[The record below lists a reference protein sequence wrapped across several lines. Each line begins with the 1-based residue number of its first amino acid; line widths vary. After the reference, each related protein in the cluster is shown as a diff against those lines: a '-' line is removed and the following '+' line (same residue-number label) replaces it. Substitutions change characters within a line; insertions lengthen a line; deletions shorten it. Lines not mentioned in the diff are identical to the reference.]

1 MTINGLKPGQHG
13 EIFIAPHAKKWRAKV
28 RVRLFDGSETQV
40 SRVGPTGE
48 EARLRVQDAVAE
60 RLGAPQ
66 GSMDLK
72 PDSKVGAACRQ
83 WINELRVR
91 SGWANPQIRPQ
102 TVDEYERLL
111 GNHVVPRLGKL
122 RLNEL
127 TPARCQAWVDGIVA
141 RGQGKKHDL
150 ISTTISARGAF
161 IAVLDRA
168 VVHDALRDNP
178 VRKTI
183 PPAKKRPDP
192 KAMTTTDVYRLRAA
206 VRAWE
211 ASRMGQPGPKP
222 TGHLPVAV
230 DVMLGTGM
238 RIGEVMALRWGEVNL
253 SPDGL
258 PTISVEATL
267 ADVKGQGTV
276 RQAMPKTDAGERTI
290 IIPAF
295 LAASLESIRPAVTT
309 AEMPVFP
316 SRRFRD
322 GRNVLTPQTP
332 HNIRRSLR
340 AALEEAGMVGEVYP
354 HLLRKTVAT
363 VVARKMGVAD
373 AAALLGHKIDG
384 GVTGRHYIER
394 LRLAPDTSAVL
405 QAMVEIGQ
413 EEAAG
418 TERVDA
424 APKVTARAVVAQ
436 DVELGD
442 GSGW

>member
-1 MTINGLKPGQHG
+1 MTVIGLKPGQHG
-13 EIFIAPHAKKWRAKV
+13 KIFVAEHKGKYRAKV
-28 RVRLFDGSETQV
+28 RVRLFDGSEPQV
-40 SRVGPTGE
+40 SRVGSTE
-48 EARLRVQDAVAE
+48 AEARLKVQDAVAE

-66 GSMDLK
+66 GSVDLRS
-72 PDSKVGAACRQ
+72 DSKVGAACRQ

-91 SGWANPQIRPQ
+91 SRWANPKIRPQ

-111 GNHVVPRLGKL
+111 GNHVVPYLGEL
-122 RLNEL
+122 RLHEL
-127 TPARCQAWVDGIVA
+127 TPARCQAWIDGIVA

-150 ISTTISARGAF
+150 ISTAISARGAF
-161 IAVLDRA
+161 VAVLDRA

-178 VRKTI
+178 ARKTI
-183 PPAKKRPDP
+183 PPARKTPDP
-192 KAMTTTDVYRLRAA
+192 KAMTATDVYRLRAA
-206 VRAWE
+206 VRTWE
-211 ASRMGQPGPKP
+211 ASRSGQPGPKP

-258 PTISVEATL
+258 PTIAVEATL
-267 ADVKGQGTV
+267 TDVKGEGTV
-276 RQAMPKTDAGERTI
+276 RQQKTKTDAGERTI
-290 IIPAF
+290 IIPPF
-295 LAASLESIRPAVTT
+295 LAASLESIRPAVTR

-340 AALEEAGMVGEVYP
+340 SALDQAQMIGEVYP

-363 VVARKMGVAD
+363 VVARQMGIAD
-373 AAALLGHKIDG
+373 AAALLGHRIDA
-384 GVTGRHYIER
+384 GVTARHYIER

-405 QAMVEIGQ
+405 QALVDIGV
-413 EEAAG
+413 EEAARRG
-418 TERVDA
+418 SAGAAPRKVAKSGVAVEAELVDA
-424 APKVTARAVVAQ
+424 
-436 DVELGD
+436 
-442 GSGW
+442 SGW

>member
-1 MTINGLKPGQHG
+1 MAIKLKPGQHG
-13 EIFIAPHAKKWRAKV
+13 EIFISEHKDKYRAKV
-28 RVRLFDGSETQV
+28 RVCLFDGSETQV
-40 SRVGPTGE
+40 SRVGPTGD

-60 RLGAPQ
+60 RLGAAQ
-66 GSMDLK
+66 GSVDLK
-72 PDSKVGAACRQ
+72 RDSRVGTACRQ
-83 WINELRVR
+83 WIKELRVR
-91 SGWANPQIRPQ
+91 SQWANPKIRPQ

-111 GNHVVPRLGKL
+111 GNHVVPHLGKL
-122 RLNEL
+122 RLYEL
-127 TPARCQAWVDGIVA
+127 TPARCQAWIDGIVA
-141 RGQGKKHDL
+141 RGQGKKNDL

-183 PPAKKRPDP
+183 PPARKTPDP
-192 KAMTTTDVYRLRAA
+192 KAMTATDVYRLRAA

-211 ASRMGQPGPKP
+211 ASREGQPGPKP

-267 ADVKGQGTV
+267 TDVKGQGTV
-276 RQAMPKTDAGERTI
+276 RQERPKTDAGERTI
-290 IIPAF
+290 IIPPF
-295 LAASLESIRPAVTT
+295 LAASLESIRPAATT

-316 SRRFRD
+316 SRTFRD
-322 GRNVLTPQTP
+322 GRNALTPQTT
-332 HNIRRSLR
+332 HNVRRSLR
-340 AALEEAGMVGEVYP
+340 LALKEAKMTGEVYP

-363 VVARKMGVAD
+363 VVARKMSTAV

-384 GVTGRHYIER
+384 GVTVRNYIER
-394 LRLAPDTSAVL
+394 LRLAPDTSSVL
-405 QAMVEIGQ
+405 QELVAIGE
-413 EEAAG
+413 EEAKKKRRG
-418 TERVDA
+418 TTDPETAAEAPAVPDGELVDA
-424 APKVTARAVVAQ
+424 
-436 DVELGD
+436 
-442 GSGW
+442 SGW